1 MVGGPRTPFA
11 VSVLLLAG
19 ALLASCGG
27 GGGDDE
33 VASTPAAPT
42 NGRLIVRAFEF
53 GFEPDSILLS
63 VGEQVTIVLQ
73 NDGRILHNL
82 KSNDIPA
89 DVALSD
95 STGPL
100 SAKEGEVFVG
110 ADGGVRGTLELTPL
124 EAGTYA
130 FYCTISGHEEL
141 GMEGTIAVQPA
152 PERG

>member
-1 MVGGPRTPFA
+1 MVSGLRTPFA
-11 VSVLLLAG
+11 ISVLLLAG

-27 GGGDDE
+27 GSDDDQ
-33 VASTPAAPT
+33 VSSTPVAPT
-42 NGRLIVRAFEF
+42 NGRLTVRAFEF
-53 GFEPDSILLS
+53 GFAPDSILLS
-63 VGEQVTIVLQ
+63 EGERVTIVLQ

-89 DVALSD
+89 GVALSE

-130 FYCTISGHEEL
+130 FYCTIADHEEL
-141 GMEGTIAVQPA
+141 GMEGTIVVQPA
-152 PERG
+152 PERE

>member
-1 MVGGPRTPFA
+1 MVRGPRTPFA

-27 GGGDDE
+27 GGGDGE
-33 VASTPAAPT
+33 VSSTPVAPT
-42 NGRLIVRAFEF
+42 NGRLTVRAFEF
-53 GFEPDSILLS
+53 GFAPDSILLS
-63 VGEQVTIVLQ
+63 EGERVTIVLQ

-82 KSNDIPA
+82 KSNDMPA
-89 DVALSD
+89 EVARSD

-110 ADGGVRGTLELTPL
+110 ADGGVTGRLELTPL
-124 EAGTYA
+124 EAGGYT

-141 GMEGTIAVQPA
+141 GMKGTIVVQAA
-152 PERG
+152 P